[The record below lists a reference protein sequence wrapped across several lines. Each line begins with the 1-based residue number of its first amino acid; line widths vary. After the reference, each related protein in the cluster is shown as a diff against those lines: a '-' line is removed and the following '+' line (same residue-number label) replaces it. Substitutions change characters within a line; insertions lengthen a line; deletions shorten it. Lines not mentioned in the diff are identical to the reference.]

1 MDVEPDILCTIS
13 TLRHPFEAF
22 TNSKVVHMLNSF
34 LNNHAGTIMNVEV
47 LVTQPCPTLCDPMD
61 HSPPG
66 FSVHGILQARIL
78 EWVTIPFLED
88 LSCPGIEPRSPTLQ
102 ADSLPSEP
110 PGKWSNNKRLKS

>member
-1 MDVEPDILCTIS
+1 MDVEPDIVCTIS

-22 TNSKVVHMLNSF
+22 TNFKVVHMLNNF
-34 LNNHAGTIMNVEV
+34 LNNHAGTIMNVKV

-110 PGKWSNNKRLKS
+110 PGKWSNNKGLKS